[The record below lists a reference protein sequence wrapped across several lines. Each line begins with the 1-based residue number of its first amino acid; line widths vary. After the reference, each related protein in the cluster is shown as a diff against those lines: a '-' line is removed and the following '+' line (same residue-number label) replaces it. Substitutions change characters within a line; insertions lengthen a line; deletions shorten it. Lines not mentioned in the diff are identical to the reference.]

1 MAPTQDRDAELRAA
15 LTQMEQTANNVALR
29 IASAASVR
37 QRYLREIK
45 EMSDSIWQAYKAG
58 ELSAAAGAQIA
69 NGMRNEILNMSRAY
83 DMDWGRAYAQ
93 KLKKTGL
100 SLDQVV
106 HYIMNNKEGF
116 KERFAGKAFSSLSD
130 ADKGLIYEEVIRSAG
145 RDRGRVTAAIPRLR
159 WASRGLWIA
168 TAAIAVYNV
177 GTSNT
182 PWWQTGREGANI
194 GGGLLGSMAGGAAM
208 GAAGGVWAG
217 PIGVGVGVIVG
228 GILGAVLADRAYVEA
243 TGTANPRT
251 RSFVAR
257 FTGFFTGT
265 DETGMAQALAREHS
279 ANPAFVFEVFR
290 ALDADYTT
298 DSDDVAYEYVSI
310 ARRSPALARMIKGH
324 PALRAYLA
332 ELLEGGYSARSERQA
347 AQWLRAP

>member
-58 ELSAAAGAQIA
+58 ELSPAAGAQIA

-116 KERFAGKAFSSLSD
+116 KERFAGKTFSSLSD

-228 GILGAVLADRAYVEA
+228 GILGSSLCRGHRHGKPAHAVLRR
-243 TGTANPRT
+243 PF
-251 RSFVAR
+251 S
-257 FTGFFTGT
+257 GFFTGT

-279 ANPAFVFEVFR
+279 ANPAFVLEVFR